1 MFIKSKRT
9 THYFG
14 DDTKTEK
21 YTPGCILKR
30 EIHRCSVNKTQEK
43 KFLVL
48 LSRLMW
54 QIQCYINNKK
64 EETHKSG
71 LKVFKKE
78 INVINYIPHGS
89 TGING

>member
-1 MFIKSKRT
+1 
-9 THYFG
+9 
-14 DDTKTEK
+14 
-21 YTPGCILKR
+21 
-30 EIHRCSVNKTQEK
+30 
-43 KFLVL
+43 
-48 LSRLMW
+48 MW